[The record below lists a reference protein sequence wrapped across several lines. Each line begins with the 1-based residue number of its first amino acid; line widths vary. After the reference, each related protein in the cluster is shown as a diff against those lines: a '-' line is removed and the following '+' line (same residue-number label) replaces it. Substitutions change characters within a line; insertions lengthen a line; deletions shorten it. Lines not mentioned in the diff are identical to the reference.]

1 MICVMEIIC
10 DLEKIE
16 KDKKTVITL
25 GTFDG
30 IHLGHRKILEMLVEK
45 STALG
50 GRNVLVT
57 FNPHPR
63 SVLVKDKKVRLLS
76 TLDEKIPILES
87 VGVHNLLILNF
98 TIEFSQKTSYEFIK
112 EYLVDKIG
120 VNEIVI
126 GYDHHFGKGRDGNE
140 SSLRKM
146 GEEFGFKVSLV
157 EAVCIDNIT
166 VSSTAVRNALSE
178 GDILLANKL
187 LGRNYSFS
195 GVVVHGDKRG
205 MNLGFPTAN
214 IEVFGED
221 KFLPK
226 ISIYLVE
233 IIVENINYFGLMS
246 IGKRPTFY
254 ESGDVTTEVYI
265 MNFSKE
271 IYGQN
276 VTVNIIERIRDE
288 EKFSSVDELIAQMK
302 KDEEKGLEIINKLN

>member
-1 MICVMEIIC
+1 MEIIY

-16 KDKKTVITL
+16 KDEKTVITL

-45 STALG
+45 SAALG
-50 GRNVLVT
+50 GRNMLVT

-63 SVLVKDKKVRLLS
+63 SVLVKDKKVRLLN

-87 VGVHNLLILNF
+87 IGVHNLLVLNF
-98 TIEFSQKTSYEFIK
+98 TKEFSQKTSYEFIK

-126 GYDHHFGKGRDGNE
+126 GYDHHFGRGRDGNE
-140 SSLRKM
+140 SALRKM
-146 GEEFGFKVSLV
+146 GDEFGFKVSLV

-166 VSSTAVRNALSE
+166 VSSTAIRNALSE
-178 GDILLANKL
+178 GDILLAGKL
-187 LGRNYSFS
+187 LGRRYSFS
-195 GVVVHGDKRG
+195 GIVVHGDKRG
-205 MNLGFPTAN
+205 MDLGFPTVN
-214 IEVFGED
+214 IEVSGED

-226 ISIYLVE
+226 IGIYLVK
-233 IIVENINYFGLMS
+233 INVEEINYFGLMS

-288 EKFSSVDELIAQMK
+288 EKFSSADELITQMK
-302 KDEEKGLEIINKLN
+302 KDEEIGLEIINNLN

>member
-1 MICVMEIIC
+1 MEIFY

-16 KDKKTVITL
+16 RDEKTVITL

-30 IHLGHRKILEMLVEK
+30 IHLGHRKILEILVQK
-45 STALG
+45 STVLG
-50 GRNVLVT
+50 GRNMLVT
-57 FNPHPR
+57 YQPHPR
-63 SVLVKDKKVRLLS
+63 SVIVKDKKVRLLS

-87 VGVHNLLILNF
+87 VGVQNLLVINF
-98 TIEFSQKTSYEFIK
+98 TMEFSQKTSYEFVK

-126 GYDHHFGKGRDGNE
+126 GYNHHFGKGRDGNE
-140 SSLRKM
+140 SALKKM
-146 GEEFGFKVSLV
+146 GEEFGFKVSPV

-166 VSSTAVRNALSE
+166 VSSTKIRNALSE
-178 GDILLANKL
+178 GNIGLANKL
-187 LGRNYSFS
+187 LARRYSFS
-195 GVVVHGDKRG
+195 GVVVQGDKRG
-205 MNLGFPTAN
+205 RDLGFPTAN
-214 IEVFGED
+214 IENFGEN

-226 ISIYLVE
+226 IGIYLVE
-233 IIVENINYFGLMS
+233 ILVEDKNYFGLMS

-265 MNFSKE
+265 MDFSKE
-271 IYGQN
+271 IYGQK

-302 KDEEKGLEIINKLN
+302 KDEEKGLEIINKIN

>member
-45 STALG
+45 SAALG

-205 MNLGFPTAN
+205 M
-214 IEVFGED
+214 
-221 KFLPK
+221 
-226 ISIYLVE
+226 
-233 IIVENINYFGLMS
+233 IVENINYFGLMS